1 MGLVFD
7 ILSSIN
13 NPQQQGSVDQLSTLL
28 GGVSKLAATQ
38 GLDANGTQSLLSNV
52 GGVVRSLLKDKA
64 ATTGTGDLE
73 NLIGQAASDNVLGN
87 LVGQLAGGTGV
98 GNLLG
103 KVLGGNAALESLFP
117 DGVQEQIS
125 QTVAQRSGLGPSVIK
140 SLLPALLP
148 IVLGLLKMGS
158 GKQGGLPTKNGI
170 LNAFLDSDRDGDVDL
185 GDAFKFGMLFLNP
198 LA

>member
-64 ATTGTGDLE
+64 AKTGTGDLE

-185 GDAFKFGMLFLNP
+185 GDAFKFGMRFLNP

>member
-1 MGLVFD
+1 M
-7 ILSSIN
+7 
-13 NPQQQGSVDQLSTLL
+13 
-28 GGVSKLAATQ
+28 
-38 GLDANGTQSLLSNV
+38 
-52 GGVVRSLLKDKA
+52 
-64 ATTGTGDLE
+64 
-73 NLIGQAASDNVLGN
+73 
-87 LVGQLAGGTGV
+87 

-185 GDAFKFGMLFLNP
+185 GDAFKFGMRFLNP

>member
-1 MGLVFD
+1 MGLIFD
-7 ILSSIN
+7 VLSSIN

-158 GKQGGLPTKNGI
+158 GKHGGVPTKNGI

-185 GDAFKFGMLFLNP
+185 GYAFKFGMRFLNP